1 MILRALALAL
11 TILAAPAQAEID
23 AGQTAARAAEMLE
36 QAGFALL
43 EAQGAR
49 DRVEALTQTVRAY
62 EEGLLALREGIR
74 QAALRERTILMA
86 FDAQRDQLSR
96 LLGVLQS
103 IETAPAPVVLLH
115 PDGPL
120 GTARAGMILS
130 DVTPAVAAQARALR
144 AQLEELAS
152 LRAVQDGALRDLGA
166 ALERAQDARTQ
177 LSQAI
182 AERRMLP
189 ENFLSDDVAM
199 DQLIESVD
207 SLDRLSALLAQ
218 SPPAAASEL
227 PDFITG
233 RGTLPLPVLGTRLRA
248 FGEEDAAG
256 VARPGLVLATRAGAL
271 VTAPWPASVRYAG
284 PLLDYGNVIILEPE
298 AGYLLVVAG
307 LKTLY
312 VDTGAFVPANGPLG
326 LMPGGADR
334 GAQDLIVSA
343 LQDSGAGLSET
354 LYMEL
359 RENGVPVDPAEWFIG
374 TGRDQDEG

>member
-1 MILRALALAL
+1 MSLRAITLAFVLLAS
-11 TILAAPAQAEID
+11 PVRAEFD
-23 AGQTAARAAEMLE
+23 AGQTAAQAAEMLE

-86 FDAQRDQLSR
+86 FDAERDRLSR

-103 IETAPAPVVLLH
+103 IEAAPAPVVLMH
-115 PDGPL
+115 PEGPL

-130 DVTPAVAAQARALR
+130 EVTPAVASQARALR
-144 AQLEELAS
+144 AQLEELAA
-152 LRAVQDGALRDLGA
+152 LRAVQDMALRDLSD

-199 DQLIESVD
+199 TQLVDSVD
-207 SLDRLSALLAQ
+207 SLDTLSALLAQ
-218 SPPAAASEL
+218 SPPAASPEL
-227 PDFITG
+227 PDFISA
-233 RGTLPLPVLGTRLRA
+233 RGALPLPVLGTQLRA
-248 FGEEDAAG
+248 FGEADAAG
-256 VARPGLVLATRAGAL
+256 VARPGLVYATRAGAL

-298 AGYLLVVAG
+298 AGYLLVLAG
-307 LKTLY
+307 LDTVY
-312 VDTGAFVPANGPLG
+312 VNSGVVIPAASPLG
-326 LMPGGADR
+326 LMPGGAESDTEE
-334 GAQDLIVSA
+334 LIVA
-343 LQDSGAGLSET
+343 TLQGSGAALSET

-374 TGRDQDEG
+374 GGRN

>member
-1 MILRALALAL
+1 MNLRAITLAFVLLAS
-11 TILAAPAQAEID
+11 PVRAEFD
-23 AGQTAARAAEMLE
+23 AGQTAAQAAEMLE

-86 FDAQRDQLSR
+86 FDAERDRLSR

-103 IETAPAPVVLLH
+103 IEAAPAPVVLMH
-115 PDGPL
+115 PEGPL

-130 DVTPAVAAQARALR
+130 EVTPAVASQARALR
-144 AQLEELAS
+144 AQLEELAA
-152 LRAVQDGALRDLGA
+152 LRAVQDMALRDLSD

-199 DQLIESVD
+199 TQLVDSVD
-207 SLDRLSALLAQ
+207 SLDTLSALLAQ
-218 SPPAAASEL
+218 SPPAASPEL
-227 PDFITG
+227 PDFITA
-233 RGTLPLPVLGTRLRA
+233 RGALPLPVLGTQLRA
-248 FGEEDAAG
+248 FGEADAAG
-256 VARPGLVLATRAGAL
+256 VARPGLVYATRAGAL
-271 VTAPWPASVRYAG
+271 VTAPWSASVRYAG

-298 AGYLLVVAG
+298 AGYLLVLAG
-307 LKTLY
+307 LDTVY
-312 VDTGAFVPANGPLG
+312 VNTGVVIPAAGPLG
-326 LMPGGADR
+326 LMPGGAESDTEE
-334 GAQDLIVSA
+334 LIVA
-343 LQDSGAGLSET
+343 TLQGSGAALSET

-374 TGRDQDEG
+374 GERN

>member
-1 MILRALALAL
+1 MSLRAITLAFVLLAS
-11 TILAAPAQAEID
+11 PVRAEFD
-23 AGQTAARAAEMLE
+23 AGQTAAQAAEMLE

-86 FDAQRDQLSR
+86 FDAERDRLSR

-103 IETAPAPVVLLH
+103 IEAAPAPVVLMH
-115 PDGPL
+115 PEGPL

-130 DVTPAVAAQARALR
+130 EVTPAVASQARALR
-144 AQLEELAS
+144 AQLEELAA
-152 LRAVQDGALRDLGA
+152 LRAVQDMALRDLSD

-199 DQLIESVD
+199 TQLVDSVD
-207 SLDRLSALLAQ
+207 SLDTLSALLAQ
-218 SPPAAASEL
+218 SPPAASPEL
-227 PDFITG
+227 PDFITA
-233 RGTLPLPVLGTRLRA
+233 RGALPLPVLGTQLRA
-248 FGEEDAAG
+248 FGEADAAG
-256 VARPGLVLATRAGAL
+256 VARPGLVYATRAGAL

-298 AGYLLVVAG
+298 AGYLLVLAG
-307 LKTLY
+307 LDTVY
-312 VDTGAFVPANGPLG
+312 VNTGVVIQAAGPLG
-326 LMPGGADR
+326 LMPGGAESDTEE
-334 GAQDLIVSA
+334 LIVA
-343 LQDSGAGLSET
+343 TLQGSGAALSET

-374 TGRDQDEG
+374 GGRN

>member
-1 MILRALALAL
+1 MSLRAITLAFVLLAS
-11 TILAAPAQAEID
+11 PVRAEFD
-23 AGQTAARAAEMLE
+23 AGQTAAQAAEMLE

-74 QAALRERTILMA
+74 QVALRERTILMA
-86 FDAQRDQLSR
+86 FDAERDRLSH

-103 IETAPAPVVLLH
+103 IEAAPAPVVLMH
-115 PDGPL
+115 PEGPL

-130 DVTPAVAAQARALR
+130 EVTPAVASQARALR
-144 AQLEELAS
+144 AQLEELAA
-152 LRAVQDGALRDLGA
+152 LRAVQDMALRDLSD

-199 DQLIESVD
+199 TQLVDSVD
-207 SLDRLSALLAQ
+207 SLDTLSALLAQ
-218 SPPAAASEL
+218 SPPAASPEL
-227 PDFITG
+227 PDFITA
-233 RGTLPLPVLGTRLRA
+233 RGTLPLPVLGTQLRA
-248 FGEEDAAG
+248 FGEADAAG
-256 VARPGLVLATRAGAL
+256 VARPGLVYATRAGAL

-298 AGYLLVVAG
+298 AGYLLVLAG
-307 LKTLY
+307 LDTVY
-312 VDTGAFVPANGPLG
+312 VNTGVVIPAASPLG
-326 LMPGGADR
+326 LMPGGAESDTEE
-334 GAQDLIVSA
+334 LIVA
-343 LQDSGAGLSET
+343 TLQGSGAALSET

-374 TGRDQDEG
+374 GGRN

>member
-1 MILRALALAL
+1 MSLRAITLAFVLLAS
-11 TILAAPAQAEID
+11 PVRAEFD
-23 AGQTAARAAEMLE
+23 AGQTAAQAAEMLE

-86 FDAQRDQLSR
+86 FDAERDRLSR

-103 IETAPAPVVLLH
+103 IEAAPAPVVLMH
-115 PDGPL
+115 PEGPL

-130 DVTPAVAAQARALR
+130 EVTPAVASQARALR
-144 AQLEELAS
+144 AQLEELAA
-152 LRAVQDGALRDLGA
+152 LRAVQDMALRDLSD

-199 DQLIESVD
+199 TQLVDSVD
-207 SLDRLSALLAQ
+207 SLDTLSALLAQ
-218 SPPAAASEL
+218 SPPAASPEL
-227 PDFITG
+227 PDFITA
-233 RGTLPLPVLGTRLRA
+233 RGTLPLSVLGTQLRA
-248 FGEEDAAG
+248 FGEADAAG
-256 VARPGLVLATRAGAL
+256 VARPGLVYATRAGAL

-298 AGYLLVVAG
+298 AGYLLVLAG
-307 LKTLY
+307 LDTVY
-312 VDTGAFVPANGPLG
+312 VNTGVVIPAASPLG
-326 LMPGGADR
+326 LMPGGAESDTEE
-334 GAQDLIVSA
+334 LIVA
-343 LQDSGAGLSET
+343 TLQGSGAALSET

-374 TGRDQDEG
+374 GGRN

>member
-1 MILRALALAL
+1 MSLRAITLAFVLLAS
-11 TILAAPAQAEID
+11 PVRAEFD
-23 AGQTAARAAEMLE
+23 AGQTAAQAAEMLE

-86 FDAQRDQLSR
+86 FDAERDRLSR

-103 IETAPAPVVLLH
+103 IEAAPAPVVLMH
-115 PDGPL
+115 PEGPL

-130 DVTPAVAAQARALR
+130 EVTPAVASQARALR
-144 AQLEELAS
+144 AQLEELAA
-152 LRAVQDGALRDLGA
+152 LRAVQDMALRDLSD
-166 ALERAQDARTQ
+166 ALERAQDARTL

-199 DQLIESVD
+199 TQLVDSVD
-207 SLDRLSALLAQ
+207 SLDTLSALLAQ
-218 SPPAAASEL
+218 SPPAASPEL
-227 PDFITG
+227 PDFITA
-233 RGTLPLPVLGTRLRA
+233 RGTLPLPVLGTQLRA
-248 FGEEDAAG
+248 FGEADAAG
-256 VARPGLVLATRAGAL
+256 VARPGLVYATRARAL

-298 AGYLLVVAG
+298 AGYLLVLAG
-307 LKTLY
+307 LDTVY
-312 VDTGAFVPANGPLG
+312 VNTGVVIPAAGPLG
-326 LMPGGADR
+326 LMPGGAESDTEE
-334 GAQDLIVSA
+334 LIVA
-343 LQDSGAGLSET
+343 TLQGSGAALSET

-374 TGRDQDEG
+374 GGRN

>member
-1 MILRALALAL
+1 MSLRAITLAFVLLAS
-11 TILAAPAQAEID
+11 PVRAEFD
-23 AGQTAARAAEMLE
+23 AGQTAAQAAEMLE

-86 FDAQRDQLSR
+86 FDAERDRLSR

-103 IETAPAPVVLLH
+103 IEAAPAPVVLMH
-115 PDGPL
+115 PEGPL

-130 DVTPAVAAQARALR
+130 EVTPAVASQARALR
-144 AQLEELAS
+144 AQLEELAA
-152 LRAVQDGALRDLGA
+152 LRAVQDMALRDLSD

-199 DQLIESVD
+199 TQLVDSVD
-207 SLDRLSALLAQ
+207 SLDTLSALLAQ
-218 SPPAAASEL
+218 SPPAASPEL
-227 PDFITG
+227 PDFITA
-233 RGTLPLPVLGTRLRA
+233 RGTLPLPVLGTQLRA
-248 FGEEDAAG
+248 FGEADAAG
-256 VARPGLVLATRAGAL
+256 VARPGLVYATRAGAL

-298 AGYLLVVAG
+298 AGYLLVLTG
-307 LKTLY
+307 LDTVY
-312 VDTGAFVPANGPLG
+312 VNTGVVIPAAGPLG
-326 LMPGGADR
+326 LMPGGAESDTEE
-334 GAQDLIVSA
+334 LIVA
-343 LQDSGAGLSET
+343 TLQGSGAALSET

-374 TGRDQDEG
+374 GGRN

>member
-1 MILRALALAL
+1 MSLRAITLAFVLLAS
-11 TILAAPAQAEID
+11 PVRAEFD
-23 AGQTAARAAEMLE
+23 AGQTAAQAAEMLE

-86 FDAQRDQLSR
+86 FDAERDRLSR

-103 IETAPAPVVLLH
+103 IEAAPAPVVLMH
-115 PDGPL
+115 PEGPL

-130 DVTPAVAAQARALR
+130 EVTPAVASQARALR
-144 AQLEELAS
+144 AQLEELAA
-152 LRAVQDGALRDLGA
+152 LRAVQDMALRDLSD

-199 DQLIESVD
+199 TQLVDSVD
-207 SLDRLSALLAQ
+207 SLDTLSALLAQ
-218 SPPAAASEL
+218 SPPAASPEL
-227 PDFITG
+227 PDFISA
-233 RGTLPLPVLGTRLRA
+233 RGALPLPVLGTQLRA
-248 FGEEDAAG
+248 FGEADAAG
-256 VARPGLVLATRAGAL
+256 VARPGLVYATRAGAL

-298 AGYLLVVAG
+298 AGYLLVLAG
-307 LKTLY
+307 LDTVY
-312 VDTGAFVPANGPLG
+312 VNTGVVITAAGPLG
-326 LMPGGADR
+326 LMPGGAESDTEE
-334 GAQDLIVSA
+334 LIVA
-343 LQDSGAGLSET
+343 TLQGSGAALSET

-374 TGRDQDEG
+374 GGRN

>member
-1 MILRALALAL
+1 MSLRAITLAFVLLAS
-11 TILAAPAQAEID
+11 PVRAEFD
-23 AGQTAARAAEMLE
+23 AGQTAAQAAEMLE

-86 FDAQRDQLSR
+86 FDAERDRLSR

-103 IETAPAPVVLLH
+103 IEAAPAPVVLMH
-115 PDGPL
+115 PEGPL

-130 DVTPAVAAQARALR
+130 EVTPAVASQARALR
-144 AQLEELAS
+144 AQLEELAA
-152 LRAVQDGALRDLGA
+152 LRAVQDMALRDLSD

-199 DQLIESVD
+199 TQLVDSVD
-207 SLDRLSALLAQ
+207 SLDTLSALLAQ
-218 SPPAAASEL
+218 SPPAASPEL
-227 PDFITG
+227 LDFISA
-233 RGTLPLPVLGTRLRA
+233 RGALPLPVLGTQLRA
-248 FGEEDAAG
+248 FGEADAAG
-256 VARPGLVLATRAGAL
+256 VARPGLVYATRAGAL

-298 AGYLLVVAG
+298 AGYLLVLAG
-307 LKTLY
+307 LDTVY
-312 VDTGAFVPANGPLG
+312 VNTGVVIPAAGPLG
-326 LMPGGADR
+326 LMPGGAESDTEE
-334 GAQDLIVSA
+334 LIVA
-343 LQDSGAGLSET
+343 TLQGSGAALSET

-374 TGRDQDEG
+374 GGRN

>member
-1 MILRALALAL
+1 MSLRAITLAFVLLAS
-11 TILAAPAQAEID
+11 PVRAEYD
-23 AGQTAARAAEMLE
+23 AGQTAAQAAEMLE

-43 EAQGAR
+43 AAQGAR

-86 FDAQRDQLSR
+86 FDAERDRLSR

-103 IETAPAPVVLLH
+103 IEAAPAPVVLMH
-115 PDGPL
+115 PEGPL

-130 DVTPAVAAQARALR
+130 EVTPAVASQARALR
-144 AQLEELAS
+144 AQLEELAA
-152 LRAVQDGALRDLGA
+152 LRAVQDMALRDLSD

-199 DQLIESVD
+199 TQLVDSVD
-207 SLDRLSALLAQ
+207 SLDTLSALLAQ
-218 SPPAAASEL
+218 SPPAASPEL
-227 PDFITG
+227 PDFITA
-233 RGTLPLPVLGTRLRA
+233 RGTLPLPVLGTQLRA
-248 FGEEDAAG
+248 FGEADAAG
-256 VARPGLVLATRAGAL
+256 VARPGLVYATRAGAL

-298 AGYLLVVAG
+298 AGYLLVLAG
-307 LKTLY
+307 LDTVY
-312 VDTGAFVPANGPLG
+312 VNTGVVIPAAGPLG
-326 LMPGGADR
+326 LMPGGAESDTEE
-334 GAQDLIVSA
+334 LIVA
-343 LQDSGAGLSET
+343 TLQGSGAALSET

-374 TGRDQDEG
+374 GGRN

>member
-1 MILRALALAL
+1 MSLRAITLAFVLLAS
-11 TILAAPAQAEID
+11 PVRAEFD
-23 AGQTAARAAEMLE
+23 AGQTAAQAAEMLE

-86 FDAQRDQLSR
+86 FDAERDRLSR

-103 IETAPAPVVLLH
+103 IEAAPAPVVLMH
-115 PDGPL
+115 PEGPL

-130 DVTPAVAAQARALR
+130 EVTPAVASQARALR
-144 AQLEELAS
+144 AQLEELAA
-152 LRAVQDGALRDLGA
+152 LRAVQDMALRDLSD

-199 DQLIESVD
+199 TQLVDSVD
-207 SLDRLSALLAQ
+207 SLDTLSALLAQ
-218 SPPAAASEL
+218 SPPAASPEL
-227 PDFITG
+227 PDFITA
-233 RGTLPLPVLGTRLRA
+233 RGTLPLPVLGTQLRA
-248 FGEEDAAG
+248 FGEADAAG
-256 VARPGLVLATRAGAL
+256 VARPGLVYATRARAL

-298 AGYLLVVAG
+298 AGYLLVLAG
-307 LKTLY
+307 LDTVY
-312 VDTGAFVPANGPLG
+312 VNTGVVIPAAGPLG
-326 LMPGGADR
+326 LMPGGAESDTEE
-334 GAQDLIVSA
+334 LIVA
-343 LQDSGAGLSET
+343 TLQGSGAALSET

-374 TGRDQDEG
+374 GGRN

>member
-1 MILRALALAL
+1 MSLRAITLAFVLLAS
-11 TILAAPAQAEID
+11 PVRAEFD
-23 AGQTAARAAEMLE
+23 AGQTAAQAAEMLE

-86 FDAQRDQLSR
+86 FDAERDRLSR

-103 IETAPAPVVLLH
+103 IEAAPAPVVLMH
-115 PDGPL
+115 PEGPL

-130 DVTPAVAAQARALR
+130 EVTPAVASQARALR
-144 AQLEELAS
+144 AQLEELAA
-152 LRAVQDGALRDLGA
+152 LRAVQDMALRDLSD

-199 DQLIESVD
+199 TQLVDSVD
-207 SLDRLSALLAQ
+207 SLDTLSALLAQ
-218 SPPAAASEL
+218 SPPAASPEL
-227 PDFITG
+227 PDFISA
-233 RGTLPLPVLGTRLRA
+233 RGALPLPVLGTQLRA
-248 FGEEDAAG
+248 FGEADAAG
-256 VARPGLVLATRAGAL
+256 VARPGLVYATRAGAL

-298 AGYLLVVAG
+298 AGYLLVLAG
-307 LKTLY
+307 LNTVY
-312 VDTGAFVPANGPLG
+312 VNTGVVIPAAGPLG
-326 LMPGGADR
+326 LMPGGAESDTEE
-334 GAQDLIVSA
+334 LIVA
-343 LQDSGAGLSET
+343 TLQGSGAALSET

-374 TGRDQDEG
+374 GGRN

>member
-1 MILRALALAL
+1 MSLRAITLAFVLLAS
-11 TILAAPAQAEID
+11 PVRAEFD
-23 AGQTAARAAEMLE
+23 AGQTAAQAAEMLE

-86 FDAQRDQLSR
+86 FDAERDRLSR

-103 IETAPAPVVLLH
+103 IEAAPAPVVLMH
-115 PDGPL
+115 PEGPL

-130 DVTPAVAAQARALR
+130 EVTPAVASQARALR
-144 AQLEELAS
+144 AQLEELAA
-152 LRAVQDGALRDLGA
+152 LRAVQDMALRDLSD

-199 DQLIESVD
+199 TQLVDSVD
-207 SLDRLSALLAQ
+207 SLDTLSALLAQ
-218 SPPAAASEL
+218 SPPAASPEL
-227 PDFITG
+227 PDFITA
-233 RGTLPLPVLGTRLRA
+233 RGTLPLPVLGTQLRA
-248 FGEEDAAG
+248 FGEADAAG
-256 VARPGLVLATRAGAL
+256 VARPGLVYATRAGAL

-298 AGYLLVVAG
+298 AGYLLVLAG
-307 LKTLY
+307 LDTVY
-312 VDTGAFVPANGPLG
+312 VNTGVVIPAAGPLG
-326 LMPGGADR
+326 LMPGGAESDTEE
-334 GAQDLIVSA
+334 LIVA
-343 LQDSGAGLSET
+343 TLQGSGAALSET

-374 TGRDQDEG
+374 GGRN